1 MCVCTHE
8 PSALGGHKRVLD
20 PLKVELQAV
29 LSCPTQVLGAKL
41 KSPGRAVPALTAESS
56 LWSLEDRRDI
66 NVMSSYL

>member
-1 MCVCTHE
+1 M
-8 PSALGGHKRVLD
+8 LD

-29 LSCPTQVLGAKL
+29 LSCLIWALGAKL
-41 KSPGRAVPALTAESS
+41 KSPGKAVPALTAESS